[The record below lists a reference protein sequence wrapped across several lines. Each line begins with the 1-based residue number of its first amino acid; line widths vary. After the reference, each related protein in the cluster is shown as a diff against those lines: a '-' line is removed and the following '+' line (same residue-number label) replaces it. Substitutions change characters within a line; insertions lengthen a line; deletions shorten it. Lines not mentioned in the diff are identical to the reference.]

1 MFLGTFEHVI
11 DNKNRLR
18 IPPKFRKYMQDGMI
32 ISKGN
37 DGCLFLL
44 PQEQFDLILSKANN
58 LSLFDSTAQLP
69 LRLLFSSASMVEEDN
84 QGRFLLPNTL
94 KTFAKINKE
103 ILFVG
108 VGTRIEIW
116 AKEVWQEYT
125 KNIDNNFDS
134 IVKGLKDY
142 GI

>member
-18 IPPKFRKYMQDGMI
+18 IPPKFRKDMQSGMV

-44 PQEQFDLILSKANN
+44 PQEEFDLILSKVRN
-58 LSLFDSTAQLP
+58 LPLFDSTAQLP

-94 KTFAKINKE
+94 KTFAKINKK

-116 AKEVWQEYT
+116 SKEVWQEYT